1 MEFTN
6 EKSDSKKNR
15 KECNTINSI
24 KSISIN
30 QNIKFDSINNIS
42 TTEPSNEKSINDL
55 YNYLIDYVVETN
67 KKIQKNIKEIQDIET
82 LLENYHNSDD
92 YKSINKN
99 KKENNYKEINK
110 QNKEMIIKSIN
121 KISEERMRNYKNI
134 FHKMTKELDKIQDI
148 NMKTHRIENIK
159 NNNILYPRVIFD
171 RKKLFKRQHTPIEL
185 ERLKKQYSF
194 QRNLIKKRYSLSFHC
209 SKMKKR
215 KYSPLLTNNSL
226 NKKIYLRNDKLTPLQ
241 VYTTSSLTKQKTIKK
256 IKRPISSSPYFL
268 TEKFLSKTKNYSSFG
283 YITRIRNNSKKNVI
297 PYKTEINTKYK
308 INEALIKKSLSNRGS
323 FNRKQNL

>member
-1 MEFTN
+1 M
-6 EKSDSKKNR
+6 K

-110 QNKEMIIKSIN
+110 QN
-121 KISEERMRNYKNI
+121 
-134 FHKMTKELDKIQDI
+134 
-148 NMKTHRIENIK
+148 
-159 NNNILYPRVIFD
+159 
-171 RKKLFKRQHTPIEL
+171 
-185 ERLKKQYSF
+185 
-194 QRNLIKKRYSLSFHC
+194 
-209 SKMKKR
+209 
-215 KYSPLLTNNSL
+215 
-226 NKKIYLRNDKLTPLQ
+226 
-241 VYTTSSLTKQKTIKK
+241 
-256 IKRPISSSPYFL
+256 
-268 TEKFLSKTKNYSSFG
+268 
-283 YITRIRNNSKKNVI
+283 
-297 PYKTEINTKYK
+297 
-308 INEALIKKSLSNRGS
+308 
-323 FNRKQNL
+323 